1 MYTKTDSG
9 SEVSG
14 VTVRTRYAGSPTGYL
29 HIGGA
34 WNTFFVWLFARHNR
48 GTMILRMEDTDRTR
62 STQEY
67 EQAILEDLR
76 WLGLNWDEGPDV
88 GGRYG
93 PYRQT
98 ERFELYTQYAHELLQ
113 RGAAYE
119 CYCTPEELDAERR
132 AAQARHL
139 PYRYSGRCRAL
150 PAAGRARFVEEGRRP
165 AVRVRIKDFGRAIV
179 VDDLVRGRVEF
190 SPEHLDDYII
200 VRSDGSPLYNF
211 ANVVDDH
218 SMAITHVIRGAEHLS
233 NTPKQLVIYEAL
245 AWAPPQFAHLPV
257 ILGTDRKKLSKRL
270 GDTAVRDYRR
280 HGYLPEVML
289 NFFALMGW
297 YPEEDR
303 EVYSVAELVEK
314 FRLEDLRRPSP
325 VFDLAKLNWLNGV
338 YMRRALDTDPEHVV
352 DTCLEVLVEQG
363 VLSRPVSSEQR
374 EYVGQVVRV
383 LGDRLKVGEDI
394 LTSGDFFFADVSY
407 DPTAEQQYLRQP
419 AVSDLL
425 RALADRLDRN
435 GVLSR
440 ESAEVAVRGLAEE
453 KGMHSREIIH
463 PVRVALT
470 GKTAGPG
477 LFELMELLGRQR
489 VVDRLRAAATRAA

>member
-1 MYTKTDSG
+1 M
-9 SEVSG
+9 

-34 WNTFFVWLFARHNR
+34 WNTFFVWLFARHSR

-62 STQEY
+62 STEEF

-76 WLGLNWDEGPDV
+76 WLGLDWDEGPDV
-88 GGRYG
+88 GGPSG

-98 ERFELYTQYAHELLQ
+98 ERFDLYTEFARELLQ

-119 CYCTPEELDAERR
+119 CFCTREELEAERR
-132 AAQARHL
+132 RARERRA
-139 PYRYSGRCRAL
+139 PYRYSGRCRNL
-150 PAAGRARFVEEGRRP
+150 SAGERERFLAEGRKP
-165 AVRVRIKDFGRAIV
+165 AIRVHIKDFGHSIV

-218 SMAITHVIRGAEHLS
+218 LMTITHVIRGAEHLS
-233 NTPKQLVIYEAL
+233 NTPKQLVMYEAL
-245 AWAPPQFAHLPV
+245 GWPPPQFAHLPV
-257 ILGTDRKKLSKRL
+257 ILGTDRKKLSKRS

-280 HGYLPEVML
+280 QGYLSEALL

-303 EVYSVAELVEK
+303 EIYTVPELVEK
-314 FRLEDLRRPSP
+314 FRIADLGKASP

-338 YMRRALDTDPEHVV
+338 YMRQALGTAPGRVVEVCLVVLAAHGVISQPASTGQRAY
-352 DTCLEVLVEQG
+352 VE
-363 VLSRPVSSEQR
+363 
-374 EYVGQVVRV
+374 QVVRV

-394 LTSGDFFFADVSY
+394 LTYGDFFFTDVTY
-407 DPTAEQQYLRQP
+407 DPAAEQKYLRQP
-419 AVSDLL
+419 QVSGLL
-425 RALADRLDRN
+425 RTLADRLEGD
-435 GVLSR
+435 GAWGR
-440 ESAEVAVRGLAEE
+440 ETAEAAVRGLAGEQ
-453 KGMHSREIIH
+453 GIHSREIIH

-489 VVDRLRAAATRAA
+489 VVARLRAAAARAA